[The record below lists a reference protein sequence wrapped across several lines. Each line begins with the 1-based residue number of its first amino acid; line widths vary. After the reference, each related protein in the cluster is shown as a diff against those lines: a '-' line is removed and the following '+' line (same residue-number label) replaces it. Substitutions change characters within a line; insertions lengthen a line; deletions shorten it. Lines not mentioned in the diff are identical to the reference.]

1 MKIGRIVSDTTKAFE
16 QALWFCRVF
25 GLDWKEYILPFNK
38 NGMLAGYYVLDET
51 KSTVIAKIKI
61 EAVHEV

>member
-38 NGMLAGYYVLDET
+38 NGMLGRVLCFRRN
-51 KSTVIAKIKI
+51 KINSNSKKLK
-61 EAVHEV
+61 